1 MSGDHIVRSYD
12 EELNQLTSTVQQVMS
27 LAEEQIGRALKAV
40 SESDESLAKEVIDND
55 QEIDLLERE
64 AHRMGARLIALR
76 EPKGG
81 DLRKIIAS
89 MRTVVDVERV
99 GDYAVNVVKL
109 LPLVREKLPEGVVDE
124 LERMGVIVT
133 SMLRELRQAFGT
145 GDMEKAVEIW
155 KQDDEVDEL
164 YVELMT
170 HARSRMERLQNGER
184 LELYKDVVFMAKALE
199 RMGDHLTNVAE
210 HIYEMV
216 LGLPMEH
223 PTRP

>member
-1 MSGDHIVRSYD
+1 MSADHIVRSYD
-12 EELNQLTSTVQQVMS
+12 EELNRLTSTVQQLMS

-40 SESDESLAKEVIDND
+40 SECNESLAKEVVEND
-55 QEIDLLERE
+55 QEINVLERE
-64 AHRMGARLIALR
+64 AHKMGARLIALR

-81 DLRKIIAS
+81 DLRIIIAS

-99 GDYAVNVVKL
+99 GDYAVNVVKM
-109 LPLVREKLPEGVVDE
+109 LPLVQEKLPEGVVDE

-133 SMLRELRQAFGT
+133 SMLQELRQAFGT
-145 GDMEKAVEIW
+145 GDKDKAVEIW

-164 YVELMT
+164 YAALLT
-170 HARSRMERLQNGER
+170 HARSRMGRLHDGER

-210 HIYEMV
+210 HIFEMV
-216 LGLPMEH
+216 AAVPMDH
-223 PTRP
+223 AT